1 MNLIAAADKN
11 WGIGYKGE
19 LLCHIKEDMKFFRE
33 TTEEKCVIMGKS
45 TFLSLPG
52 QKPLKNRKNIILT
65 TEKNFQVQGAEIC
78 RSFEEAAQK
87 AREEFEEKDIFIIG
101 GERVYNENLDYCDT
115 AYITKIEKIFEA
127 DKHLKNLESLDNW
140 QVQEEKEVVCE
151 SGIKIIFKK
160 FQKRY

>member
-33 TTEEKCVIMGKS
+33 TTEGKCVIMGKS

-65 TEKNFQVQGAEIC
+65 TDKNFQVQGAEIC
-78 RSFEEAAQK
+78 RSFEEAAKK
-87 AREEFEEKDIFIIG
+87 AREEFAEKDIFIIG

-160 FQKRY
+160 IQKRY